1 MLMSMKKKPKN
12 YDYFLPNMNQMKNFF
27 MASVRIGLEMEMLV
41 ISARLQGY

>member
-1 MLMSMKKKPKN
+1 MLMSMKKNPKN